1 MTLLESLRVSLE
13 ALLNNKLR
21 SVLTM
26 LGIIIGVGSVIAIV
40 AMGRGT
46 EAAVRGE
53 LESIGSGVFVVVAGG
68 VDPATGQPGRAEPFT
83 ATDLRNLETLLPDVE
98 MVNTSV
104 NMGATVKAGTRTM
117 QAAAQGVPANN
128 LEFNQDKL
136 SDGRWFTEAEEAS
149 GARVAV
155 LGQGAVKQ
163 LFGEGA
169 AAVGRSLSINGYP
182 FAVIGVREAP
192 TGLLANMGGNLGTGD
207 TAVFV
212 PITFVRR
219 VMGDPPVT
227 MAQVKVKPEA
237 NPSEVMADAIAL
249 LERSH
254 KGAMFTG
261 QTFDS
266 FLSAISSVMGI
277 ITGVLSAVAGISL
290 LVGGVGIMNIMLVS
304 VTERTREIGL
314 RKAIGAS
321 YRDIMVQFLI
331 EAVMLSL
338 IGGAI
343 GILLASVP
351 VFFVGRWLKIDL
363 LLDVTSVGLALG
375 FSVGVG
381 VLFGV
386 YPASKAARLDPI
398 EALRY
403 E

>member
-1 MTLLESLRVSLE
+1 VTLLESLRVSLE

-21 SVLTM
+21 SILTM
-26 LGIIIGVGSVIAIV
+26 LGIIIGVGSVIAIF

-46 EAAVRGE
+46 QMAVRGE
-53 LESIGSGVFVVVAGG
+53 LESIGSGVFVLVAGG
-68 VDPATGQPGRAEPFT
+68 VDATGASGRAEPFT
-83 ATDLRNLETLLPDVE
+83 EADLRNLKTLLPEVD
-98 MVNTSV
+98 MINTAAS
-104 NMGATVKAGTRTM
+104 MGAQAKAGTRTM
-117 QAAAQGVPANN
+117 DANIQGVPANN

-136 SDGRWFTEAEEAS
+136 SNGRWFTEAEEQS
-149 GARVAV
+149 GARVV
-155 LGQGAVKQ
+155 ILGQGAVKK

-169 AAVGRSLSINGYP
+169 SAVGRSISIAGYP
-182 FAVIGVREAP
+182 FDVIGVREAP
-192 TGLLANMGGNLGTGD
+192 TGLLANLGGAMGEGD
-207 TAVFV
+207 TAFFV

-219 VMGDPPVT
+219 VTGNPPIMMV
-227 MAQVKVKPEA
+227 QVKVKPDA
-237 NPSEVMADAIAL
+237 NPSQVMADAITL

-254 KGAMFTG
+254 KGARFSG

-266 FLSAISSVMGI
+266 ILGAISSVMSI

-321 YRDIMVQFLI
+321 YRDIMIQFLI

-343 GILLASVP
+343 GILLAAIP
-351 VFFVGRWLKIDL
+351 VFFVGRWLKIDM
-363 LLDVTSVGLALG
+363 LLDMTSVMLALG

-381 VLFGV
+381 VIFGV

>member
-1 MTLLESLRVSLE
+1 VTLLESLRVSLE

-21 SVLTM
+21 SILTM
-26 LGIIIGVGSVIAIV
+26 LGIIIGVGSVIAIF

-46 EAAVRGE
+46 EMAVRGE
-53 LESIGSGVFVVVAGG
+53 LESIGSGVFVLVAGG
-68 VDPATGQPGRAEPFT
+68 VDATGAPGRAEPFT
-83 ATDLRNLETLLPDVE
+83 EADLRNLKTLLPEVD
-98 MVNTSV
+98 MINTAAS
-104 NMGATVKAGTRTM
+104 MGAQAKAGTRTM
-117 QAAAQGVPANN
+117 DAGIQGVPANN

-136 SDGRWFTEAEEAS
+136 AEGRWFTEAEEQS
-149 GARVAV
+149 GARVV
-155 LGQGAVKQ
+155 ILGQGAVKK

-169 AAVGRSLSINGYP
+169 SAVGRSISIAGYP
-182 FAVIGVREAP
+182 FDVIGVREAP
-192 TGLLANMGGNLGTGD
+192 TGLLANLGGAMGEGD

-219 VMGDPPVT
+219 VTGNPPIMMV
-227 MAQVKVKPEA
+227 QVKVKPEA
-237 NPSEVMADAIAL
+237 NPSQVMADAITL

-254 KGAMFTG
+254 KGARFSG

-266 FLSAISSVMGI
+266 ILGAISSVMSI

-321 YRDIMVQFLI
+321 YRDIMIQFLI

-343 GILLASVP
+343 GILLAAIP

-363 LLDVTSVGLALG
+363 LLDMTSIALALG